1 MRVLLVEDDRLLGD
15 GIHAGLSQDG
25 YAVDWVQD
33 GRSAEHALR
42 AENYQLAV
50 LDLGLPDIDG
60 LELLKGQRA
69 RGMSVPVLILTA
81 RDTVQDRVAGLDS
94 GADDYRVKPFDLDE
108 LLARLRA
115 LQRRSGGNA
124 LPLLLH
130 GDLRLDPASHE
141 VYKDGVRVDLSS
153 REFAL
158 LHQLLSQRGRVQSRR
173 HIEETLYSWD
183 NEIESNTVEVHIH
196 HLRRKLGKS
205 LIRTIRGVG
214 YVIDLPS

>member
-1 MRVLLVEDDRLLGD
+1 MTKQEIAPTAPAVQIVSFTLDDLILSPLNPRQEASAAGIAALAASIRAVGLMQNLG
-15 GIHAGLSQDG
+15 G
-25 YAVDWVQD
+25 YPTED
-33 GRSAEHALR
+33 GRI
-42 AENYQLAV
+42 
-50 LDLGLPDIDG
+50 GI
-60 LELLKGQRA
+60 
-69 RGMSVPVLILTA
+69 
-81 RDTVQDRVAGLDS
+81 VAG
-94 GADDYRVKPFDLDE
+94 GR
-108 LLARLRA
+108 RLRA